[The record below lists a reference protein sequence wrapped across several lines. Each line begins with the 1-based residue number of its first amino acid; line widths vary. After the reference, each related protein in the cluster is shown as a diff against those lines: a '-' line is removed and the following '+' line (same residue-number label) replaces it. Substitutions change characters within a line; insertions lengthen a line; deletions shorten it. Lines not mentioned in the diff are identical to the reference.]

1 MSSQQPTAKPQSR
14 LWRWFKR
21 LLLLGFVL
29 LVVLVVFHRS
39 ILLAIIQ
46 WAGPKGAAT
55 QKLSLEWLVGGSL
68 WKDFEISEL
77 KTGGGEDHWLPRA
90 TIGKLGVAYDT
101 DALIHSK
108 FEHAIKSV
116 VLHDTEVELDLRK
129 LPKSEPVPEKKAA
142 PLSDKPPPL
151 VWPEVI
157 DIANINAAVTLADG
171 KRIVVRGLSLRVG
184 AGMPGIFECREFR
197 MEPDGLALGPLSA
210 GIAWE
215 PRKITITNLSLPQ
228 NVVLEKLVADLS
240 GYDEGKVT
248 TQIAAHLGE
257 AKFAVAAAVSG
268 LFKAPMHVKADV
280 KGSDLRAAELQ
291 TLGLPKNVGF
301 DKGGVDLHV
310 EGDPLAPQKL
320 AVDGSFSVSSIRTAG
335 ATVDQVSGALAL
347 HDGRADLKSLKV
359 VRADN
364 AIEVSAAAELPADIK
379 EWQKTKWTATAKAA
393 LPDAGRLLDNPPP
406 VKGHLALDAKAE
418 GTGATPTSVSGRLS
432 GESLAFQEYKLPKLH
447 TTFDIDGKQARL
459 DIPSLELGAG
469 NTVSLNV
476 ALEMNDALPVEAKWS
491 VRIADAAALFS
502 TTGLKPPPEPVKGA
516 VESQGAAKFTVKDIT
531 AQDFTKLQADVSVS
545 SRDLAYGGKG
555 GVKQVDLKAHVENG
569 KAVLPSC
576 VVQFDAENKVDLG
589 GEMVLQK
596 PFAFTARGDVALPKL
611 TVLEPFIGPVLK
623 SGAVFS
629 KLNARGQ
636 LQPWQ
641 CGGSASLTA
650 SDVRTDKMP
659 DAANAL
665 LDAKFEGTRADL
677 TKLEATLGPWKLG
690 AKGVVDEKHADLSE
704 LRLWQKGTQLLD
716 GHALVPFDVMQA
728 GTSRMAV
735 AIRARDLKLHE
746 VLASAGITGVPA
758 AVLNADIALGGRL
771 DSASGTVKVSVR
783 DVKVPNAPKAFQ
795 PASLDLDIRLADK
808 LVKSLVKVSQPPLQP
823 LTVESELPLDVAAV
837 MKEPKTLTNAPLKVS
852 AKLPESDL
860 GFLRDYAPEMIR
872 ALPAKLKLD
881 ATVSGTVNAPSISG
895 ALDVDAKEVEWMKPD
910 MPSVR
915 DVRVRIR
922 ASEKKV
928 GIEDVSATFAGG
940 KVKLGG
946 AVDISDVKQ
955 PGLDLKIEAREAL
968 AYRDPS
974 VSARAN
980 ADITCKGTL
989 AAAKVAGLVEIVRG
1003 RVFKEIDLMPA
1014 LKLPAD
1020 VPPVP
1025 PNTRRSEDK
1034 LALPPMLKDWTF
1046 DLKVKTR
1053 DPVLVSGN
1061 LVNAAIS
1068 TDISLAGTGAAP
1080 LLDGGANV
1088 DRMLLRLPFS
1098 IVKITKGVVTL
1109 NPEKPFNPQLDVRG
1123 ESRVGPNDIV
1133 FYVYGDAAQP
1143 KTRFTSTPPM
1153 SEPDIITLLAT
1164 GTTISGSASE
1174 LATEAAT
1181 RAAFLFL
1188 SEQYRKMFNK
1198 KKVVREEPPKLNMT
1212 FNPSGSDRDND
1223 SVQATYDLTDKWRIV
1238 GRFTQ
1243 SGRMRAA
1250 LGYLLRFGK
1259 AAQATG
1265 EVKP

>member
-1 MSSQQPTAKPQSR
+1 VSSPQPAKPPRR

-21 LLLLGFVL
+21 LLLLGFPL
-29 LVVLVVFHRS
+29 LVVLVVFHRP
-39 ILLAIIQ
+39 ILLALIQ

-55 QKLSLEWLVGGSL
+55 QKLPLEWQVGGSL
-68 WKDFEISEL
+68 WKDFEINKL
-77 KTGGGEDHWLPRA
+77 KTGGGVTHWLPRA
-90 TIGKLGVAYDT
+90 TIGRLSVAYDT

-108 FEHAIKSV
+108 FEHAVKSV
-116 VLHDTEVELDLRK
+116 TLHDTDVELDLRK

-142 PLSDKPPPL
+142 PPSDKPPPL

-157 DIANINAAVTLADG
+157 DLKGINATVTLAEG
-171 KRIVVRGLSLRVG
+171 KRIVVRGFSLRIG
-184 AGMPGIFECREFR
+184 AGMPGIFECKEFR
-197 MEPDGLALGPLSA
+197 MEPDGLTLGPLNA
-210 GIAWE
+210 GVAWE

-228 NVVLEKLVADLS
+228 NVVLEKFVADLA
-240 GYDEGKVT
+240 GYDQGKVLA
-248 TQIAAHLGE
+248 QFAAHLGA
-257 AKFAVAAAVSG
+257 AKFTVGADVSG
-268 LFKAPMHVKADV
+268 LFKGPMHVKADV

-291 TLGLPKNVGF
+291 TLGLPKSVEF
-301 DKGGVDLHV
+301 EKGGVDLHV

-320 AVDGSFSVSSIRTAG
+320 TMDANFSVSSIRTAG
-335 ATVDQVSGALAL
+335 ATVDEVNGALAL
-347 HDGRADLKSLKV
+347 HDGHAEVKSLQVTRAGNKIDATAKADLPV
-359 VRADN
+359 
-364 AIEVSAAAELPADIK
+364 EIK
-379 EWQKTKWTATAKAA
+379 EWEKTKWTASTKAT
-393 LPDAGRLLDNPPP
+393 LSDAGRFLDNPPP
-406 VKGHLALDAKAE
+406 LKGRLALSAKAE
-418 GTGATPTSVSGRLS
+418 GMGATPTSVSGELN
-432 GESLAFQEYKLPKLH
+432 GDALEFQEYRLPKLR
-447 TTFDIDGKQARL
+447 TTFGIDGKQARL

-469 NTVSLNV
+469 NTVSLTA
-476 ALEMNDALPVEAKWS
+476 ALEMNDAMPVDAKWS
-491 VRIADAAALFS
+491 VRVADAAALFAA
-502 TTGLKPPPEPVKGA
+502 TGLTPPPAPVKGA
-516 VESQGAAKFTVKDIT
+516 IETQGTAKFTVKDLT
-531 AQDFTKLQADVSVS
+531 AQDFTKLLADVSVS
-545 SRDLAYGGKG
+545 SRDLAYGSKA
-555 GVKQVDLKAHVENG
+555 GVKQIDLKAHVENG

-589 GEMVLQK
+589 GDMVLQK

-611 TVLEPFIGPVLK
+611 TALEPLIGPVLK
-623 SGAVFS
+623 SGTVFS
-629 KLNARGQ
+629 KLDARGQ

-641 CGGSASLTA
+641 CSGSANLTA

-665 LDAKFEGTRADL
+665 LEAKFEGTRADL
-677 TKLEATLGPWKLG
+677 AKLEATLGPWKLG
-690 AKGVVDEKHADLSE
+690 AKGVVDDKHADLSE
-704 LRLWQKGTQLLD
+704 MHLWQKDTQLLD
-716 GHALVPFDVMQA
+716 GHAQVPFDLMQP
-728 GTSRMAV
+728 GTAKMDV
-735 AIRARDLKLHE
+735 AIRAKDLKLHE

-771 DSASGTVKVSVR
+771 DSASGGVKVNVR

-795 PASLDLDIRLADK
+795 AASLDLDVTLADK
-808 LVKSLVKVSQPPLQP
+808 QVKSLVKVSQPPLQP
-823 LTVESELPLDVAAV
+823 LTVEGELPLDIAAM
-837 MKEPKTLTNAPLKVS
+837 MKEPKSLNDAPIKVS

-860 GFLRDYAPEMIR
+860 GFLRDYAPEMIQS
-872 ALPAKLKLD
+872 LPAKLKLD
-881 ATVSGTVNAPSISG
+881 ASVSGKLSAPVING
-895 ALDVDAKEVEWMKPD
+895 ALDVDAKEVGWAKPD

-915 DVRVRIR
+915 DVKVRIR
-922 ASEKKV
+922 ANEKKV
-928 GIEDVSATFAGG
+928 NIEDVSATLAGG

-968 AYRDPS
+968 AFRDPTM
-974 VSARAN
+974 SARAN

-989 AAAKVAGLVEIVRG
+989 AAAKVAGLVEVVRG

-1025 PNTRRSEDK
+1025 PNTKRSDDK
-1034 LALPPMLKDWTF
+1034 LTLPPVLKDWTF

-1068 TDISLAGTGAAP
+1068 TDISFAGSGAAP
-1080 LLDGGANV
+1080 LLNGGVNV

-1109 NPEKPFNPQLDVRG
+1109 NPEKPFNPKLDVRG
-1123 ESRVGPNDIV
+1123 ESRIGPNDIV

-1188 SEQYRKMFNK
+1188 AEQYRKTFHK
-1198 KKVVREEPPKLNMT
+1198 KKVVRDEPPKLNMT
-1212 FNPSGSDRDND
+1212 FNPSGSDRGND
-1223 SVQATYDLTDKWRIV
+1223 SVQATYDLTEKWRII

-1259 AAQATG
+1259 AAQATE
-1265 EVKP
+1265 EVGR

>member
-1 MSSQQPTAKPQSR
+1 MTEATNPKLPRRFWT
-14 LWRWFKR
+14 WVKR
-21 LLLLGFVL
+21 LLAVSVVL
-29 LVVLVVFHRS
+29 LVLVAVFHRQI
-39 ILLAIIQ
+39 ILAVIQ

-55 QKLSLEWLVGGSL
+55 QNLPLEWKIGGSL
-68 WKDFEISEL
+68 WKDFEITAL
-77 KTGGGEDHWLPRA
+77 KTGGGESHWLPHA
-90 TIGKLGVAYDT
+90 TIGRLGVAYDT

-108 FEHAIKSV
+108 FEGAIKSV
-116 VLHDTEVELDLRK
+116 VLHDTDVELDLRK
-129 LPKSEPVPEKKAA
+129 LPKSAPTVEKKST
-142 PLSDKPPPL
+142 PSDKPPPL

-157 DIANINAAVTLADG
+157 DIENISASVTLADG
-171 KRIVVRGLSLRVG
+171 SRIVVSGFTLRVG
-184 AGMPGIFECREFR
+184 AGMPGILECREFR
-197 MEPDGLALGPLSA
+197 KEPGGLTLGPLSA
-210 GIAWE
+210 GVAWE

-228 NVVLEKLVADLS
+228 NVVLERLTIDLS
-240 GYDEGKVT
+240 GYEEGQVL
-248 TQIAAHLGE
+248 TQIAAHLGA
-257 AKFAVAAAVSG
+257 AKFTADADVSG

-280 KGSDLRAAELQ
+280 KGSELRTEELQ
-291 TLGLPKNVGF
+291 TLGLPKDITF
-301 DKGGVDLHV
+301 EKGGIDLHV

-320 AVDGSFSVSSIRTAG
+320 AVDGRFTVSAIRSTG
-335 ATVDQVSGALAL
+335 ATIDQVGGKLAL
-347 HDGRADLKSLKV
+347 RDGHAEVTGLRIA
-359 VRADN
+359 RADN
-364 AIEVSAAAELPADIK
+364 VIDLDAEAALPADLK
-379 EWQKTKWTATAKAA
+379 EWQKTKWTARAKAT
-393 LPDAGRLLDNPPP
+393 LPDASLFLDKPPP
-406 VKGHLALDAKAE
+406 VKGKLTLDAKAK
-418 GTGATPTSVSGRLS
+418 GVGATPTSAS
-432 GESLAFQEYKLPKLH
+432 GEVTGDALAFDAYKLPHLRA
-447 TTFDIDGKQARL
+447 TFAIDGKQARL
-459 DIPSLELGAG
+459 EIPSLELGTG
-469 NTVSLNV
+469 NTIALK
-476 ALEMNDALPVEAKWS
+476 ATLEMKDAMPVDAQWS
-491 VRIADAAALFS
+491 MRVTDAAALFAA
-502 TTGLKPPPEPVKGA
+502 TGLKPPPEPVKGTL
-516 VESQGAAKFTVKDIT
+516 ETQGTAKFTVKDLT
-531 AQDFTKLQADVSVS
+531 ARDFSKLLADVSVS
-545 SRDLAYGGKG
+545 SHDLVYGSKG
-555 GVKQVDLKAHVENG
+555 GVKQIDLKAHVENG

-576 VVQFDAENKVDLG
+576 VVQFDAKNKIDLTG
-589 GEMVLQK
+589 DMLLQK
-596 PFAFTARGDVALPKL
+596 PFAFTAHGDVALPKL
-611 TVLEPFIGPVLK
+611 TVLETFIGPVIK

-629 KLNARGQ
+629 KLDARGQ

-641 CGGSASLTA
+641 CSGSASVTA
-650 SDVRTDKMP
+650 SDVRTDKML
-659 DAANAL
+659 DAANAVVE
-665 LDAKFEGTRADL
+665 AKFEGTRADL
-677 TKLEATLGPWKLG
+677 AKLEATLGPWKLG
-690 AKGVVDEKHADLSE
+690 AKGVVDDKHADLSE
-704 LRLWQKGTQLLD
+704 LRLWQKDTLLLD
-716 GHALVPFDVMQA
+716 GHAQVPFDVMQP
-728 GTSRMAV
+728 GTASLDVRITAK
-735 AIRARDLKLHE
+735 DLKLHE
-746 VLASAGITGVPA
+746 VLASTGITGVPA
-758 AVLNADIALGGRL
+758 AVLNADVTLGGRL
-771 DSASGTVKVSVR
+771 DAASGRVKVNVR
-783 DVKVPNAPKAFQ
+783 DVKVPNAPNAFQ
-795 PASLDLDIRLADK
+795 PASLDLDVTLADK
-808 LVKSLVKVSQPPLQP
+808 QVKSLVKMSQPPLQP
-823 LTVESELPLDVAAV
+823 LTVEAELPLDVAAV
-837 MKEPKTLTNAPLKVS
+837 MKDPKSLTNAPLKVS
-852 AKLPESDL
+852 AKMPESDL

-881 ATVSGTVNAPSISG
+881 ATVSGTVNAPVING

-922 ASEKKV
+922 ASDNKV
-928 GIEDVSATFAGG
+928 NIEEISATLAGG

-946 AVDISDVKQ
+946 AVDITDVKQ

-1025 PNTRRSEDK
+1025 RNTRRSDDK
-1034 LALPPMLKDWTF
+1034 LALPPMLKDWTL
-1046 DLKVKTR
+1046 DVKVKTR

-1068 TDISLAGTGAAP
+1068 ADISLAGTGAAP
-1080 LLDGGANV
+1080 LLNGGANV

-1098 IVKITKGVVTL
+1098 MVKITKGVATL

-1123 ESRVGPNDIV
+1123 ESRVGQNDIV

-1188 SEQYRKMFNK
+1188 SEQYRKMFHK

-1212 FNPSGSDRDND
+1212 FNPSGADRSGD
-1223 SVQATYDLTDKWRIV
+1223 SVQATYDLTDQWRII

-1265 EVKP
+1265 EVSR